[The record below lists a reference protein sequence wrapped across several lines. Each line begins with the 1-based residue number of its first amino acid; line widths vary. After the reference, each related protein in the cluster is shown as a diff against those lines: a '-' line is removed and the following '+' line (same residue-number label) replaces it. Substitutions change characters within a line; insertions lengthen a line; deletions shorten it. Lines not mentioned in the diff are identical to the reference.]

1 VSEYISEG
9 DISRSFESFSAQLSG
24 KPQCFLA
31 IAIANTYQQSRVNQW
46 TTSIV
51 EQCLSQLSKLGKPF
65 KYIGVHRTTYCAVR
79 WENKSMYCIVNVFRL
94 AI

>member
-1 VSEYISEG
+1 L
-9 DISRSFESFSAQLSG
+9 DRFDRFDFESFSAQLSG

-65 KYIGVHRTTYCAVR
+65 KYIGGPNSKVAFCAVR
-79 WENKSMYCIVNVFRL
+79 WENKSMYCIVNVFGL